1 MRASRLLPTT
11 RVGVLPWILLSF
23 GCGDDVS
30 LSVRVSS
37 GIVSETAQCRG
48 NGGEFP
54 LRQQDGLTVVIII
67 TERTTIVRADFLPP
81 HAPTSSRASGLRCV
95 APTTRGT
102 FKRTKSSCSAL
113 RDARRKR
120 LGGDYVVW
128 QISR

>member
-30 LSVRVSS
+30 LSVRFSS

-67 TERTTIVRADFLPP
+67 SERTTIVRADFSP
-81 HAPTSSRASGLRCV
+81 AACTDVIEGERASV
-95 APTTRGT
+95 RG
-102 FKRTKSSCSAL
+102 SDDQGHIQADEVEL
-113 RDARRKR
+113 
-120 LGGDYVVW
+120 LG
-128 QISR
+128 S